1 MIEFVELRAKT
12 YSHLIDDNKED
23 KKAKRTKK
31 CHENKTQIY
40 QNRKIAQQQPKLIV
54 LKNHKNLIKNNELI
68 LKIQQRFKCKRHN
81 DFTEEINR
89 IALNSNDDKRMQSNG
104 LIETNVY
111 GANKDLIKI
120 IIRRNSKIIKRYRN
134 DYL

>member
-1 MIEFVELRAKT
+1 M
-12 YSHLIDDNKED
+12 
-23 KKAKRTKK
+23 
-31 CHENKTQIY
+31 
-40 QNRKIAQQQPKLIV
+40 IV

-120 IIRRNSKIIKRYRN
+120 IRRRNSKIIKRYRN